1 MSSKAIVKDTG
12 ISVKKIKPIAD
23 LVRGMTVSDALITL
37 RFLSSPAA
45 KVVSKVI
52 KSANSNA
59 ENEVSTRTDDLKV
72 LEIYANEGNV
82 LPQELRN
89 AVTSPGGTTEAAI
102 AKLEALGFQNS
113 LNEAIKAAFT
123 KANDLGKSNNRN

>member
-23 LVRGMTVSDALITL
+23 LVRGMKVSDALITL

-45 KVVSKVI
+45 KIVSKVI

-59 ENEVSTRTDDLKV
+59 ENEVLTRTDDLKV
-72 LEIYANEGNV
+72 LEKEDC
-82 LPQELRN
+82 
-89 AVTSPGGTTEAAI
+89 
-102 AKLEALGFQNS
+102 
-113 LNEAIKAAFT
+113 EAIGIRAYIYIIHI
-123 KANDLGKSNNRN
+123 

>member
-23 LVRGMTVSDALITL
+23 LVRGMKVSDALITL

-59 ENEVSTRTDDLKV
+59 ENEVSTRTD
-72 LEIYANEGNV
+72 ANEGKTTKRFRARARGRSARIFRRNSHITV
-82 LPQELRN
+82 VVDQEE
-89 AVTSPGGTTEAAI
+89 AV
-102 AKLEALGFQNS
+102 N
-113 LNEAIKAAFT
+113 
-123 KANDLGKSNNRN
+123 